1 MSVLKPLPAIPP
13 TPSPS
18 SLKTQPKNHPKHMI
32 RSSRS
37 PRLSTS
43 KHSDGRPCP
52 AYPIG
57 KLSLRAEPL
66 FHLPH
71 DSSDKDDDD
80 DDLEELNDSRKN
92 SEESNSDSANH
103 QPQAK
108 HDLAKDDMRKYHA
121 LLELLSTEV
130 GYFLDLKILV
140 TVRPGWL
147 D

>member
-1 MSVLKPLPAIPP
+1 
-13 TPSPS
+13 
-18 SLKTQPKNHPKHMI
+18 MI

-37 PRLSTS
+37 SLRLSTS
-43 KHSDGRPCP
+43 EHSDERP
-52 AYPIG
+52 YPTYQSG
-57 KLSLRAEPL
+57 KLSSQAAPRAEPL

-71 DSSDKDDDD
+71 DSSDKEEEEEDDD
-80 DDLEELNDSRKN
+80 DDLEEMNDYHKN
-92 SEESNSDSANH
+92 SEESSSDSANH
-103 QPQAK
+103 QPQAT
-108 HDLAKDDMRKYHA
+108 HGLAKDDMRKYHA